1 MSVKLRLKRMGSH
14 KRPYYRI
21 VAADSRFQRD
31 GRFLDVI
38 GNYDPMATPF
48 TYQID
53 REKAVEWLDKGAQMS
68 ETVEN
73 LFRKEGIVQ
82 ERNRAKNTSKKVAP
96 AAPLASE

>member
-1 MSVKLRLKRMGSH
+1 MGSH

-21 VAADSRFQRD
+21 VAADSRYQRD

-48 TYQID
+48 QYQID
-53 REKAVEWLDKGAQMS
+53 RDKAMAWLDKGAQMS
-68 ETVEN
+68 ETVET

-82 ERNRAKNTSKKVAP
+82 ERNRTKNAPKK
-96 AAPLASE
+96 AAPSAAAATE